1 MSHTK
6 TTHQHRCPPSLP
18 PFIPTSLLVVAALP
32 WSEEGT
38 ERALQNSVENLPL
51 HPSPFFR
58 HKAHGTP
65 SCVVGAAPS
74 PNQPCFLTQSTL
86 LPHPINLASSPNQPC
101 FLTQSTLLPHPINL
115 ASSPNQPC
123 FLTQS
128 TFFPHPINL
137 VSSRWGRKL
146 GHLLV
151 AAAWKGDTARERGG
165 AACSTFWRHDP
176 WGRQSA
182 CLCEIAI

>member
-38 ERALQNSVENLPL
+38 ERALQNPVENLPL

-65 SCVVGAAPS
+65 SCVVGADS
-74 PNQPCFLTQSTL
+74 TQSIL
-86 LPHPINLASSPNQPC
+86 
-101 FLTQSTLLPHPINL
+101 
-115 ASSPNQPC
+115 
-123 FLTQS
+123 
-128 TFFPHPINL
+128 FPHPINL
-137 VSSRWGRKL
+137 VSSPNQSCFLTQSILFPHPINLLSSPNQSCFQPVGEEARTSPRRRGLEGRHSS
-146 GHLLV
+146 GARGSSLLNV
-151 AAAWKGDTARERGG
+151 LAA
-165 AACSTFWRHDP
+165 
-176 WGRQSA
+176 
-182 CLCEIAI
+182 